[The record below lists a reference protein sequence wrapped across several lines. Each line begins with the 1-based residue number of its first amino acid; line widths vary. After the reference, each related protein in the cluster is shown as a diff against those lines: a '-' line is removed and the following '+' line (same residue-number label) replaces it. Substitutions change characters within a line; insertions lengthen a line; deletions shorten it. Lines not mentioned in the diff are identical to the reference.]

1 LTNQD
6 TAKSDSDSD
15 SDNGEKR
22 LLQVLID
29 AQIISEAQSQL
40 AQSDSV
46 NMSMSIDEVLLARG
60 WLDAPTLEKHAP
72 WLFPEIA
79 EENARTTLDIKN
91 DERTSNKIQLSDTH
105 GSSDDYG
112 FNLARYRAIVRD
124 ILD

>member
-1 LTNQD
+1 MND
-6 TAKSDSDSD
+6 DKA
-15 SDNGEKR
+15 

-72 WLFPEIA
+72 WLYPQA
-79 EENARTTLDIKN
+79 VVDDSRTTMDIKN
-91 DERTSNKIQLSDTH
+91 DERNSGKIQLSDTH

-112 FNLARYRAIVRD
+112 FNLARYRAILRD